1 VVILFGSNASANP
14 ASRIEDVKKSELTPK
29 KAFIIAALD
38 KEIRLSF
45 AKRIRETLPQEYH
58 HIITEGKFKDV
69 PDYKYNSERTYHINE
84 FIAPMLTSA
93 KRLHILQKVAKFWHS
108 SERRHLKLRSNHSS
122 MPSTNRLP
130 NMVSLI
136 LSSPPQMHT

>member
-1 VVILFGSNASANP
+1 LP
-14 ASRIEDVKKSELTPK
+14 TYRIEDVKKSELTPK

-69 PDYKYNSERTYHINE
+69 PDYKYNSERTYHKSQCS
-84 FIAPMLTSA
+84 AAMLTHP
-93 KRLHILQKVAKFWHS
+93 KRLHTLLKVAKFWHYL
-108 SERRHLKLRSNHSS
+108 ERKLLKLKFSHSS
-122 MPSTNRLP
+122 MPSTSRPP

-136 LSSPPQMHT
+136 HLSPPQMPT

>member
-1 VVILFGSNASANP
+1 MLIRA
-14 ASRIEDVKKSELTPK
+14 RIEDVKKSELTPK

-69 PDYKYNSERTYHINE
+69 PDYKYNSDRMYC
-84 FIAPMLTSA
+84 
-93 KRLHILQKVAKFWHS
+93 KFDI
-108 SERRHLKLRSNHSS
+108 
-122 MPSTNRLP
+122 T
-130 NMVSLI
+130 
-136 LSSPPQMHT
+136 